1 MDCFA
6 FARND
11 AKRYA
16 QGKSVILRGVN
27 PEESPEKRSF
37 TFVQD
42 DIALYSGISI
52 TRHCDERSEEAI
64 QERDTSGF
72 ALNCRIQ
79 GHTAHTSPVPFVSM
93 TEKSKK
99 AAFTLAEVL
108 ITLGI
113 IGIVAAMTMPSLLA
127 NYRQRVI
134 ISQLKKSFS
143 TLQTAINTTNVEYG
157 MPYDC
162 YNIGWGGYH
171 VTQCSEF
178 WNDFLKQL
186 KIIKSCRY
194 TDDSCGVK
202 YKTKDQV
209 LAEGGSIFNSTCSFF
224 DKGPTDYII
233 NILADGSYIIT
244 YGGKNPLSNHY
255 VYFGIDVNGEKGPN
269 KWGYDLFY
277 LMLNRENSNKDVVAM
292 TEVCELKEKGGSSF
306 TELLLK

>member
-1 MDCFA
+1 
-6 FARND
+6 
-11 AKRYA
+11 
-16 QGKSVILRGVN
+16 
-27 PEESPEKRSF
+27 
-37 TFVQD
+37 
-42 DIALYSGISI
+42 
-52 TRHCDERSEEAI
+52 
-64 QERDTSGF
+64 
-72 ALNCRIQ
+72 
-79 GHTAHTSPVPFVSM
+79 M

-143 TLQTAINTTNVEYG
+143 TLQTAINTTNAEYG

-186 KIIKSCRY
+186 KIIKSCGY
-194 TDDSCGVK
+194 GDNSCGVT
-202 YKTKDQV
+202 YKTKSQV
-209 LAEGGSIFNSTCSFF
+209 LAEGGSIYNSTCTFF
-224 DKGPTDYII
+224 DRPADFII

-244 YGGKNPLSNHY
+244 YGGRDPLSHHY
-255 VYFGIDVNGEKGPN
+255 IYFGIDVNGEKGPN